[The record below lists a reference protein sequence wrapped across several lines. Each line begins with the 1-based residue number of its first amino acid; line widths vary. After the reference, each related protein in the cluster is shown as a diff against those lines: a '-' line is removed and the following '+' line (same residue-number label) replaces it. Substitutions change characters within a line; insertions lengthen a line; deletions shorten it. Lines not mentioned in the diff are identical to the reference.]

1 MKFLPNFSGSREMSG
16 KATIIVALLIVLLL
30 TQTRFMRFFFNTVL
44 GRLSLI
50 LVLLALTYFQKMW
63 GFYFAAV
70 LVLAVSL
77 SGFKLIEPMENMP
90 TTTSIEEKVKELKA
104 ESMPTD
110 PVPASTPSS
119 SATHDCLDVLREG
132 DTTNPD
138 WQMCVEQ
145 ASSIKDKV
153 DINDRA
159 AMKDK
164 IAEKIQEK
172 QASAIVPEAESA
184 TTDNSPTENNMATE
198 GFDTM
203 GLERQIQL
211 GKSSNMIPLQNR
223 RIQGDDFNILPND
236 LISFLG
242 FSPF

>member
-77 SGFKLIEPMENMP
+77 SGSKLIEPMENMP
-90 TTTSIEEKVKELKA
+90 TTATIEEKVKELKA
-104 ESMPTD
+104 EASPTD

-132 DTTNPD
+132 DTTNPN
-138 WQMCVEQ
+138 WQMCVEK
-145 ASSIKDKV
+145 ASTIKDKV
-153 DINDRA
+153 DIKDR
-159 AMKDK
+159 
-164 IAEKIQEK
+164 IGEKIQEK
-172 QASAIVPEAESA
+172 QASAIVPEAETA
-184 TTDNSPTENNMATE
+184 TTDSSPTENNMATE

-211 GKSSNMIPLQNR
+211 GKSSNMIPVQNR